1 MENRNIGVDRR
12 QLESSAAVSRHHPSR
27 QSARQVSDPPH
38 TDVGTFALHWIVAIA
53 FLVSLFTGIR
63 IAADA
68 LIAPISQWLTPILPY
83 GEVWTWHFVAGL
95 VLFFGSSAYALYI
108 ARSGLAERN
117 AVIKIRAL
125 LMRAPA
131 EMKWAAINV
140 ILHWFIYGLVV
151 LMFAT
156 GLMLYLGYGGW
167 WVYVHSTAAF
177 VGLCYIFVHVIAH
190 YMFGGWMQLLRIF
203 KPTRLAVTRAMR
215 PKPLLIG
222 LAAGAVAAAAFA
234 AGDWGSRDTLTI
246 VRVAKA
252 PTLDGVLE
260 PAEWGL
266 LRSVTVQTHQG
277 VNLGGTGASKVEVWA
292 SHDGNKAY
300 FAFKWEDPS
309 RSLRR
314 VPMIKRADGWHI
326 LHDGADIADVNTF
339 YEDKLAV
346 AFTTTATFGAAN
358 STHLGKK
365 PLAGKPAALH
375 GRGYHYTTDNS
386 LVDVWQWKASR
397 GGHLGYVDDQYF
409 GPPREPTPAEAA
421 GRARYQ
427 AGYWNDP
434 GRAFYSYNY
443 KGEPPG
449 GYRGP
454 VEVLRL
460 PVDWR
465 KTAKGLGRFDFDPSS
480 SDEEGSQWWMFESD
494 TVSYSRAH
502 DASIPVGTVIPGVII
517 SGNYEGD
524 RADVRGAAKWNDGH
538 WTLEASRDLRTGS
551 KFDHDFVPGR
561 TLYMWLNVFDHT
573 QTRHTRHQRPV
584 RVLLQD

>member
-1 MENRNIGVDRR
+1 
-12 QLESSAAVSRHHPSR
+12 
-27 QSARQVSDPPH
+27 
-38 TDVGTFALHWIVAIA
+38 
-53 FLVSLFTGIR
+53 
-63 IAADA
+63 
-68 LIAPISQWLTPILPY
+68 
-83 GEVWTWHFVAGL
+83 
-95 VLFFGSSAYALYI
+95 
-108 ARSGLAERN
+108 
-117 AVIKIRAL
+117 
-125 LMRAPA
+125 
-131 EMKWAAINV
+131 
-140 ILHWFIYGLVV
+140 
-151 LMFAT
+151 
-156 GLMLYLGYGGW
+156 LMLYLGYGGW

-177 VGLCYIFVHVIAH
+177 VGLGYIFVHVFAH
-190 YMFGGWMQLLRIF
+190 YMFGGWLQLLRIF
-203 KPTRLAVTRAMR
+203 KPVRLVITRTVR

-222 LAAGAVAAAAFA
+222 LAAGAAAATAFA
-234 AGDWGSRDTLTI
+234 AGDWSSRDTLTI

-260 PAEWGL
+260 ASEWGR
-266 LRSVTVQTHQG
+266 LRSVTIQTQQG
-277 VNLGGTGASKVEVWA
+277 INLGGTGTSQVEIWAAHDGSKV
-292 SHDGNKAY
+292 Y

-309 RSLRR
+309 RSMRR
-314 VPMIKRADGWHI
+314 VPMIKREDGWHI

-339 YEDKLAV
+339 YEDKFAV

-365 PLAGKPAALH
+365 PLADMPAALH

-409 GPPREPTPAEAA
+409 GPPREPTPAEVA

-443 KGEPPG
+443 KSEPPG
-449 GYRGP
+449 GFRGP

-465 KTAKGLGRFDFDPSS
+465 KALKDLGRFDLDPDS
-480 SDEEGSQWWMFESD
+480 SDEEGSKWWMFEND
-494 TVSYSRAH
+494 TVPYSRDH

-517 SGNYEGD
+517 SGDYEGD
-524 RADVRGAAKWNDGH
+524 RADVRGAAKWKDDH
-538 WTLEASRDLRTGS
+538 WTLEVSRDLRTGS
-551 KFDHDFVPGR
+551 KFDHDFIPGR